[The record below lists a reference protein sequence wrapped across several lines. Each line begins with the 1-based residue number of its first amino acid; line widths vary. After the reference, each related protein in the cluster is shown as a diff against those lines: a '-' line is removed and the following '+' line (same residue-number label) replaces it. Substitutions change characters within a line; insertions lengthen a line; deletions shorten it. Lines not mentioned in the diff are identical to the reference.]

1 MFTWIRTFP
10 LKKVPSSSSVLPS
23 QYSLPSASSSSAA
36 SASDVRVADIRDVAT
51 TSPQTSD
58 PSESYPE
65 MNIHLLNYRRHNLR
79 RRNTS
84 VVSVPN
90 LIRPS
95 KSTSRPKSSSRETQK
110 ERDKKIRRRST
121 RLPSSVAP
129 VKLIDWLFRSRT
141 FKLLIE
147 RSPLGRRSFPHDDNA
162 TGKYRSVA
170 KGKDIRASLN
180 RTQSARV
187 EMAAGQTPDEPQ
199 SRESHRLSLDRL

>member
-1 MFTWIRTFP
+1 
-10 LKKVPSSSSVLPS
+10 
-23 QYSLPSASSSSAA
+23 
-36 SASDVRVADIRDVAT
+36 
-51 TSPQTSD
+51 
-58 PSESYPE
+58 
-65 MNIHLLNYRRHNLR
+65 MNIHLLNYLHHNRR

-84 VVSVPN
+84 VVSVRN

-110 ERDKKIRRRST
+110 GTQEVKNRRGST
-121 RLPSSVAP
+121 RLPSSAAAASSC
-129 VKLIDWLFRSRT
+129 DWLFHSRT

-170 KGKDIRASLN
+170 EKKDIRASLN

-199 SRESHRLSLDRL
+199 NRRQTLMCKILLISTAINTSRRDALYVCVYSI